1 MASETLDNLSFG
13 LGFGM
18 DGGLGKRQRQ
28 RTANL
33 TRGDRDILV
42 DLVGK
47 YGDILECKKTDT
59 VTWRQKEDAW
69 KKVEFDY
76 NAVSTN
82 AREWK
87 QLKQVSLLT

>member
-18 DGGLGKRQRQ
+18 DGGLGKRQ